1 MLEYTGR
8 SVPFSPDTLITGPA
22 LLDASNLVAVTAS
35 VGQTLDALR
44 ALMSLAA
51 EVSEIDRTRALLQ
64 EDADMDALLPSSD
77 GMEEELTADQDDDVG
92 VEELTADQDND
103 VGVEEDHPGLVAG
116 GGGGDRVGSEVAV
129 TAQGAE
135 LPGGRQPMLA
145 SRSRFEV
152 TSRDRLYLQ
161 MANLPRRF
169 HQMVAGEFGGLTLLE
184 LTASNLATRL
194 LDSNTPASVTLNPKP

>member
-1 MLEYTGR
+1 MYEALSLVREYTGR
-8 SVPFSPDTLITGPA
+8 SVPFSADTPLTGPA

-116 GGGGDRVGSEVAV
+116 GG
-129 TAQGAE
+129 
-135 LPGGRQPMLA
+135 
-145 SRSRFEV
+145 
-152 TSRDRLYLQ
+152 
-161 MANLPRRF
+161 RR
-169 HQMVAGEFGGLTLLE
+169 
-184 LTASNLATRL
+184 
-194 LDSNTPASVTLNPKP
+194 